1 MIMDVSVI
9 QIGNSKG
16 IQLSKSILDR
26 YSIKDTVELI
36 LEKEQIVI
44 RPKAKSRKGWEAAFK
59 KMHKLNEDKALFPDV
74 FEDENL
80 EE

>member
-1 MIMDVSVI
+1 MTMEVSVI

-26 YSIKDTVELI
+26 YNIKDTVELI

-44 RPKAKSRKGWEAAFK
+44 RPKAKPRKGWEEAFK
-59 KMHKLNEDKALFPDV
+59 KMHELGEDKAIFPDV
-74 FEDENL
+74 FEDESFVK
-80 EE
+80 